1 MTGPAVGRGP
11 AARVEAD
18 IRTEETDRHPAAAA
32 LPAPG
37 VVLLSVVIPNIPI
50 FVAHPAILP
59 TYSTTGI

>member
-37 VVLLSVVIPNIPI
+37 VVLQ
-50 FVAHPAILP
+50 F
-59 TYSTTGI
+59 G